1 MREENIF
8 QYFAGKKVC
17 PIAPKKR
24 YKLID
29 INLITFFEKYD
40 VHLMGIKIFYECK
53 VIRTLKFFELHEHQ
67 IY

>member
-29 INLITFFEKYD
+29 VNLITFFEKYN
-40 VHLMGIKIFYECK
+40 VHLMGIK
-53 VIRTLKFFELHEHQ
+53 FFTNAR
-67 IY
+67 